1 MLRTIELGNE
11 QIEYSLTYKNVKNL
25 NLRIKSDNTITV
37 SAPSYITEITVDEF
51 VISKKNYILDCI
63 TEFRKLQEVE
73 PREKRYVSGESFP
86 YLGKNLQL
94 KVVLQSKDE
103 IYSDGRYLYLKIRDK
118 DNYVRK
124 QRIVEGWIKEQTII
138 IYNEIANRI
147 YPSFAK
153 YQVEFPTIR
162 IRNMKKRWGS
172 CQPKSSAITINS
184 RLIEAPRH
192 CIEYVMM
199 HEFCHMIY
207 PNHSK
212 DFYLLLQVMMP
223 DWKER
228 KKKLEEMMC
237 GY

>member
-1 MLRTIELGNE
+1 M
-11 QIEYSLTYKNVKNL
+11 
-25 NLRIKSDNTITV
+25 
-37 SAPSYITEITVDEF
+37 
-51 VISKKNYILDCI
+51 
-63 TEFRKLQEVE
+63 
-73 PREKRYVSGESFP
+73 
-86 YLGKNLQL
+86 GKNLQL
-94 KVVLQSKDE
+94 KVVLQSRDE

-124 QRIVEGWIKEQTII
+124 KRMVEGWIKEQTII
-138 IYNEIANRI
+138 IYNEIANSI

-153 YQVEFPTIR
+153 YQVDFPTIR

-172 CQPKSSAITINS
+172 CQLKSSAITINS

-199 HEFCHMIY
+199 HEFCHLIY

>member
-25 NLRIKSDNTITV
+25 NLRIKSDSTITV
-37 SAPSYITEITVDEF
+37 SAPSYITEVDVDEF
-51 VISKKNYILDCI
+51 VISKKDYILACV
-63 TEFRKLQEVE
+63 TEFRKLQEFK
-73 PREKRYVSGESFP
+73 PREKTYVSGESFP

-94 KVVLQSKDE
+94 KVVVQSRDE

-124 QRIVEGWIKEQTII
+124 KRMVEGWIKEQTII
-138 IYNEIANRI
+138 IYNEIANNI
-147 YPSFAK
+147 YPLFAK
-153 YQVEFPTIR
+153 YQVDFPTIR

-172 CQPKSSAITINS
+172 CQPKSNAITINS

-199 HEFCHMIY
+199 HEYCHMIY

-223 DWKER
+223 NWKER
-228 KKKLEEMMC
+228 KKRLEEMF
-237 GY
+237 